1 MFLISLYKQ
10 TMNCTFSIRN
20 IATYL
25 IGALIAA
32 FLASYYIFKKIPY
45 HRIALVAVAI
55 VAIRYLFYFC
65 TI

>member
-1 MFLISLYKQ
+1 
-10 TMNCTFSIRN
+10 MNCIFSIRN

-45 HRIALVAVAI
+45 HRIALAAIAI